1 MENNT
6 SIDDIL
12 NDEPA
17 TRIEEQPHD
26 DGPPR
31 DESGRFAPKD
41 TGENQP
47 EAEVQPEPVTPPVQ
61 EVDTGHIP
69 IAALKDERAKRQ
81 QLEQQLQQ
89 YEAYYQQQLAAQ
101 QQQPQYAPD
110 MYADPEGYAA
120 YLRDSL
126 RQELMAETQQTIQ
139 HQAVVQKAEF
149 SEIMARQKFAD
160 YDEKVEVFKQMVEE
174 NPHLLNVLQRAPDP
188 AAYAYQAAQQ
198 HLEALRYAEPMPTRE
213 QMEAKIRA
221 EIMAGIGVQR
231 PTAPNTLAN
240 ERSVGA
246 RSGPTWSGPT
256 AIGDILSR

>member
-12 NDEPA
+12 NDDPA
-17 TRIEEQPHD
+17 TRIEEQSHD
-26 DGPPR
+26 DGQPR

-41 TGENQP
+41 MGDNQP
-47 EAEVQPEPVTPPVQ
+47 EAEAQPEPVTPPVQ
-61 EVDTGHIP
+61 EVEAGHIP

-89 YEAYYQQQLAAQ
+89 YEAYIQQIAAQ
-101 QQQPQYAPD
+101 QQPQEMPD
-110 MYADPEGYAA
+110 PITDPYGHAEWLAQQVRA
-120 YLRDSL
+120 QVM
-126 RQELMAETQQTIQ
+126 QEVQQASQ
-139 HQAVVQKAEF
+139 HQNSLSRVEV
-149 SEIMARQKFAD
+149 SEMLARQKFDD
-160 YDEKVEVFKQMVEE
+160 YDAQVEVFKQAAQE
-174 NPHLLNVLQRAPDP
+174 NPFLINELQRAPDP
-188 AAYAYQAAQQ
+188 ASYAYQAAKRYQ
-198 HLEALRYAEPMPTRE
+198 EAKQYGSATPSRE
-213 QMEAKIRA
+213 QMEAEIRA
-221 EIMAGIGVQR
+221 KIMAEIGVQR